1 MSDVV
6 ASLREAIPCALCEIA
21 SVASL
26 PRNDRKI
33 LFMKHLGN
41 VLYVTTPE
49 AYLSLDGE
57 NILILKDENTSTR
70 LPLHN
75 LENIVCFTYQ
85 GASPALM
92 GACAERNIGLCFL
105 TPNGRFQARV
115 TGKVRGNVLLR
126 KKQYDISEKEAD
138 SIPIAASFLLGK
150 ISNCR
155 KVIDRAIRD
164 HSMLVDVKSLTGASN
179 FLKETLKAIPSCKS
193 IDDLMGFEGSAAK
206 IYFGVFDQLILHQRE
221 AFFFKERSRRPPLD
235 NMNSLLSFLYTLL
248 TNDVASTLETVGL
261 DPYVGFLHQDRPG
274 RPSLALDLMEEFRAV
289 IVDRLALSLVNRKQ
303 ITGKG
308 FTQKE
313 SGGILMDDD
322 TRKAVLTAWQERK
335 KEEIIHPYLKERVPF
350 GLIPHVQAMLLAR
363 YLRGDLDAYPPFF
376 WS

>member
-1 MSDVV
+1 
-6 ASLREAIPCALCEIA
+6 
-21 SVASL
+21 
-26 PRNDRKI
+26 
-33 LFMKHLGN
+33 MKKLGN
-41 VLYVTTPE
+41 VLYVLTPE

-57 NILILKDENTSTR
+57 NIVVKKSKESSTR

-75 LENIVCFTYQ
+75 IENIVCMTWD

-126 KKQYDISEKEAD
+126 KKQYAISEQE
-138 SIPIAASFLLGK
+138 SQCVPIAASFLIGK
-150 ISNCR
+150 LFNCR
-155 KVIDRAIRD
+155 KVLERAIRD
-164 HSMLVDVKSLTGASN
+164 HSMLVNVESLSN
-179 FLKETLKAIPSCKS
+179 AGRFLKETLKAIQSCKS
-193 IDDLMGFEGSAAK
+193 TEDLMGFEGSAAK
-206 IYFGVFDQLILHQRE
+206 IYFGVFDQLILQQRE
-221 AFFFKERSRRPPLD
+221 DFFFKERNRRPPLD

-248 TNDVASTLETVGL
+248 ANEVASALETVGL

-274 RPSLALDLMEEFRAV
+274 RPSLALDLMEELRPVFA
-289 IVDRLALSLVNRKQ
+289 DRLALSLVNRKQ

-313 SGGILMDDD
+313 SGGILMDDAS
-322 TRKAVLTAWQERK
+322 RKAVLTAWQERK
-335 KEEIIHPYLKERVPF
+335 KEEIVHPYLQERIPF

-363 YLRGDLDAYPPFF
+363 YLRDDLDAYPPFF
-376 WS
+376 WN